1 VVSLSREPDHPLA
14 LAVRL
19 ALEDLKASP
28 LNLSLRLE
36 SNVPVASG
44 LGSGAAVSAA
54 LMRAVASL
62 FMAVPDPA
70 RLSALVYEVEKVHH
84 GTPSGIDNTVV
95 VYRRPIYFRKGLP
108 PEFPQLASD
117 LLLLLAD
124 SGEGSLTRAAVEAVR
139 QAREADPEGVQSTMG
154 AIGDLVEAARAALE
168 RGDQEELGLLFYR
181 NHAALQRLGV
191 SSPGLDALVEAA
203 RGAGA
208 LGAKLTG
215 AGKGGHALVLVDQE
229 SQARVRA
236 ALEAAGAR
244 RVTACRVPGSRC
256 EGPHSHREC

>member
-124 SGEGSLTRAAVEAVR
+124 SGEGSLRH
-139 QAREADPEGVQSTMG
+139 ARP
-154 AIGDLVEAARAALE
+154 IL
-168 RGDQEELGLLFYR
+168 RG
-181 NHAALQRLGV
+181 
-191 SSPGLDALVEAA
+191 SSPPWVRSAIWWRRPVPPWS
-203 RGAGA
+203 GATKRSWA
-208 LGAKLTG
+208 
-215 AGKGGHALVLVDQE
+215 
-229 SQARVRA
+229 SCS
-236 ALEAAGAR
+236 
-244 RVTACRVPGSRC
+244 TAIMLPCSA
-256 EGPHSHREC
+256 